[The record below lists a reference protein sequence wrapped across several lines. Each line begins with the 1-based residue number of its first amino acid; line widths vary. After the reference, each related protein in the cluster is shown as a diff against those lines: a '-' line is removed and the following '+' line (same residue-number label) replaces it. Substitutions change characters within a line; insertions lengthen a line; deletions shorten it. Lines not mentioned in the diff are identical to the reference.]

1 MPLPDIQS
9 LEDRRGIAI
18 DEAGIRGLHLPFEI
32 VDTDGIRQQTVIEIS
47 AAVAVRKDQRGTHM
61 SRLIEA
67 FEKLDGRLK
76 VGGLPDLFDDICR
89 VADASH
95 ASIDLRFP
103 WFVQKIAPVSG
114 IRSTL
119 DIRVGFSVT
128 GPRRDP
134 VIAQHVAV
142 PVTTLCPCSKAISRY
157 GAHNQR
163 TIVTIDVKP
172 GEPIPLDELVMLVE
186 ACASCDVYGILKRAD
201 EKIVTEAA
209 YESPK
214 FVEDVARDVFLA
226 LRRRSEGSE
235 VRIHVESL
243 ESIHNHQA
251 FALINGRD
259 SVLTNAAH
267 G

>member
-9 LEDRRGIAI
+9 LEDRRGVAI

-32 VDTDGIRQQTVIEIS
+32 VDTDGIRQQTVLEIS

-61 SRLIEA
+61 SRLVEA
-67 FEKLDGRLK
+67 FESLDGRLT
-76 VGGLPDLFDDICR
+76 VGGLSDQFDEICR
-89 VADASH
+89 VADAGH
-95 ASIDLRFP
+95 ASIGLRFP

-119 DIRVGFSVT
+119 DIHAGFTVA
-128 GPRRDP
+128 GPRRTP
-134 VIAQHVAV
+134 VISQHVAV

-163 TIVTIDVKP
+163 TIVSIDLES
-172 GEPIPLDELVMLVE
+172 GDLIPIDELVVLVE
-186 ACASCDVYGILKRAD
+186 ACASCDVYGVLKRAD

-209 YESPK
+209 YESPR
-214 FVEDVARDVFLA
+214 FVEDVARDVYLA
-226 LRRRSEGSE
+226 LRRRREDAI
-235 VRIHVESL
+235 VRVHVESL

-251 FALINGRD
+251 FALIDGRE
-259 SVLTNAAH
+259 
-267 G
+267 